1 MNMDI
6 SADGKSLV
14 LAKYKAKPL
23 KAVLE
28 RVYARYNHRDL
39 IKPDPM
45 QFLYQYSNRTDM
57 EIAALLAAELA
68 YGRVQ
73 QIEKSLTD
81 LLGRMGDS
89 PFEFVGDFDGR
100 KRAKLKG
107 FKHRFTTGDD
117 ISDLLMLLKTILNR
131 NDNIE
136 NYFLLGYSKTDKN
149 IIPALSKFCDS
160 LLEMYAKTHNGYV
173 PRGLSYMLPRPAMG
187 SACKR
192 LNLFLRWMVR
202 DDDVD
207 AGLWRSIDK
216 SKLIVPVDVH
226 MSRLCRI
233 LGFYDCKSVS
243 LATAIKITES
253 FAEIEP
259 ADPVKYDFALSRIGI
274 VEGCTGSFRPEC
286 ESCQLLEFCYNR

>member
-6 SADGKSLV
+6 SADGKSLFR
-14 LAKYKAKPL
+14 ANCKAKPL

-28 RVYARYNHRDL
+28 RLYARYNHRDL

-45 QFLYQYSNRTDM
+45 QFLYQYSNRADM

-100 KRAKLKG
+100 KRAKLKD
-107 FKHRFTTGDD
+107 FKHRFTTGDN
-117 ISDLLMLLKTILNR
+117 ISDFLILLKDVLNR
-131 NDNIE
+131 HGSIE
-136 NYFLLGYSKTDKN
+136 KFFAQGYNSDDKD

-173 PRGLSYMLPRPAMG
+173 PRGLSYMLPRPEMG

-233 LGFYDCKSVS
+233 LGLYSRKTVS
-243 LATAIKITES
+243 LSTAVKITES

-286 ESCQLLEFCYNR
+286 ESCELLEFCCDR